1 MNTNPKGM
9 LSERQAAAVCGL
21 TVERMRELY
30 KLGLFPPPEYTTRM
44 RRGWRP
50 IWTRAQLEGL
60 RFE

>member
-21 TVERMRELY
+21 TVERMREFY
-30 KLGLFPPPEYTTRM
+30 KLGLFPPPKYTTRM